1 MTWVQNRLV
10 YPDGTPVRGRLVVAT
25 LMAGPSW
32 IACEGGRAVGSAE
45 THTDGNGLWQLQ
57 LMPYT
62 QAEPPADEAMYYRV
76 DEGEQQWNIRVPAP
90 PNPEPDDWPPNQPW
104 EPFWLRH
111 LVVDPPP
118 PKRQEWRLGGLADVS
133 GTPAEDGDVL
143 TWHQGQWEPATLPVP
158 TTELAAL

>member
-1 MTWVQNRLV
+1 
-10 YPDGTPVRGRLVVAT
+10 
-25 LMAGPSW
+25 
-32 IACEGGRAVGSAE
+32 
-45 THTDGNGLWQLQ
+45 
-57 LMPYT
+57 
-62 QAEPPADEAMYYRV
+62 AEPPADEAMYYRV

-158 TTELAAL
+158 TTELAALTDVDSDSVENAAVGSVLTYLGGGLWGAVLTDDIPDDVGTLVYQQIGRAHV